1 MVEHL
6 ACGVEAGWEQR
17 FAGRRLDVRT
27 AGEEAAG
34 VFGAVAAGEEAAWVF
49 RAVEGFIWRWGVLP
63 EAGSRRRGGGGRGG
77 RQGVGG
83 GKVGIEGFL
92 AV

>member
-27 AGEEAAG
+27 AGEEAAW
-34 VFGAVAAGEEAAWVF
+34 VFG
-49 RAVEGFIWRWGVLP
+49 AVEGFIWRW
-63 EAGSRRRGGGGRGG
+63 ECYRRRVPDGEV
-77 RQGVGG
+77 GVVAAAAKGSG
-83 GKVGIEGFL
+83 VERWG
-92 AV
+92 